1 MKNKHNKTKRNNR
14 NNNHKNK
21 NNNNCNTRKK
31 KLNILKNINIRLLDN
46 VRNNINNPFFRGGTA
61 TNTNIETT
69 SNEYTNEEN
78 DKIQKYYESI
88 KDLDIVKIKEKFK
101 DVFYKDLIDGLSEV
115 KEEDKTFF
123 ELFIDKLIKEN
134 EKILETEHDIIENY
148 MNEQIKLSTEKTNK
162 DKENLKKQLLD
173 YYFGVLMI
181 LFISDIYELE
191 IDDSVLGL
199 DGIGDPILITI
210 P

>member
-1 MKNKHNKTKRNNR
+1 MKNKNKNNKTKRNN
-14 NNNHKNK
+14 KK

-46 VRNNINNPFFRGGTA
+46 VRNQIINPFFMGGSQ
-61 TNTNIETT
+61 T
-69 SNEYTNEEN
+69 STNEEAMN
-78 DKIQKYYESI
+78 EEEKYYESI
-88 KDLDIVKIKEKFK
+88 KELGIVKIKEKFK
-101 DVFYKDLIDGLSEV
+101 DVFYKDLIDGLSNV
-115 KEEDKTFF
+115 EEKNKTFF

-134 EKILETEHDIIENY
+134 EKILETEHDIIDNY
-148 MNEQIKLSTEKTNK
+148 IDEQITLSTEKPNK
-162 DKENLKKQLLD
+162 DKDDLKKQLLD

>member
-1 MKNKHNKTKRNNR
+1 M
-14 NNNHKNK
+14 
-21 NNNNCNTRKK
+21 
-31 KLNILKNINIRLLDN
+31 
-46 VRNNINNPFFRGGTA
+46 
-61 TNTNIETT
+61 
-69 SNEYTNEEN
+69 
-78 DKIQKYYESI
+78 
-88 KDLDIVKIKEKFK
+88 
-101 DVFYKDLIDGLSEV
+101 FYKDLIDGLSNV
-115 KEEDKTFF
+115 EEKNKTFF

-134 EKILETEHDIIENY
+134 EKILETEHDIIDNY
-148 MNEQIKLSTEKTNK
+148 IDEQITLNTEKPNK
-162 DKENLKKQLLD
+162 DKDNLKKQLLD

>member
-1 MKNKHNKTKRNNR
+1 MKNKNKNNKTKRNN
-14 NNNHKNK
+14 KK

-46 VRNNINNPFFRGGTA
+46 VRNQIINPFFMGGSQ
-61 TNTNIETT
+61 T
-69 SNEYTNEEN
+69 STNEEAMN
-78 DKIQKYYESI
+78 EEEKKEKYYESI
-88 KDLDIVKIKEKFK
+88 QDLDIVKIKEKFK
-101 DVFYKDLIDGLSEV
+101 DVFYKDLIDGLSNV
-115 KEEDKTFF
+115 EEKNKTFF

-134 EKILETEHDIIENY
+134 EKILETEHDIIDNY
-148 MNEQIKLSTEKTNK
+148 IDEQITLSTEKPNK
-162 DKENLKKQLLD
+162 DKDNLKKQLLD